1 MRKNAY
7 KKFLAKTFQPAIT
20 PKRDGGSLSSLIT
33 GKRISN
39 ATCHGNYKTCITIQE
54 RMSSGGTPNIRRKKI
69 ARVKK
74 INGKEKRKQ
83 SDITNLKKVYDKRK

>member
-7 KKFLAKTFQPAIT
+7 KKFLAKTVQPAIT

-74 INGKEKRKQ
+74 NGKEKRKQ